1 MLHHLPTLLTT
12 PPRRRHNHHSLILN
26 RDGALLVIGT
36 THTTGLVLPGGPAE
50 ANELPHHAARRHTDT
65 QTGLVL
71 PLRKILATDHTPT
84 RLLPEALH
92 LVHWGGRL
100 SPAQESTVA
109 RHRPPHTV
117 TAVHWLHR
125 TQLAD
130 TMHPDHHR
138 RTTHALDALTRGA
151 HLPLLLHGTPAE

>member
-1 MLHHLPTLLTT
+1 
-12 PPRRRHNHHSLILN
+12 
-26 RDGALLVIGT
+26 
-36 THTTGLVLPGGPAE
+36 
-50 ANELPHHAARRHTDT
+50 HAARRHTDT

-117 TAVHWLHR
+117 TAAHWLHR
-125 TQLAD
+125 AQLAD
-130 TMHPDHHR
+130 NMQPDHHR

-151 HLPLLLHGTPAE
+151 HLQASSPRQTGSQQVGSGLGGVGSRLRRLPTPDPQHPWTACGGRSPPSSAADRRGLQNWTMPSDTDE